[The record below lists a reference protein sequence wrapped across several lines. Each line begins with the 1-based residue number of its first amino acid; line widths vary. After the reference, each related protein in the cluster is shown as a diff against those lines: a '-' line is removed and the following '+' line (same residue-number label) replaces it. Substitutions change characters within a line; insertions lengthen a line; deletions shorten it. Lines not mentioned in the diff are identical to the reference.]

1 MTITRTSLADEI
13 DAIDESIA
21 ALNASKS
28 EAYGAY
34 RDQMELAGFDKDN
47 IKLEI
52 QATKAAIKRRRAVAK
67 DEAAVEEKDALTEEI
82 FVEISAPRATRTRE
96 AA

>member
-13 DAIDESIA
+13 DAIDASIA
-21 ALNASKS
+21 DLNASKTA
-28 EAYGAY
+28 AYTAY
-34 RDQMELAGFDKDN
+34 REQLADAGFDKAN

-52 QATKAAIKRRRAVAK
+52 EATKAAIRKRRAVAK
-67 DEAAVEEKDALTEEI
+67 DEAAVEEKDALVEEI
-82 FVEISAPRATRTRE
+82 FDEITAPRATRTRE

>member
-1 MTITRTSLADEI
+1 MTITRTGLADEI

-28 EAYGAY
+28 EAYAAY
-34 RDQMELAGFDKDN
+34 REQMAGEGFDKDN

-52 QATKAAIKRRRAVAK
+52 IATKAAIKRRRDVAK
-67 DEAAVEEKDALTEEI
+67 DQLAVEEKDALTEEI
-82 FVEISAPRATRTRE
+82 FDEITSPRATRTRE

>member
-34 RDQMELAGFDKDN
+34 RDQLELAGFDKAN

-52 QATKAAIKRRRAVAK
+52 EATKEAIKLRRAVAK
-67 DEAAVEEKDALTEEI
+67 DAVAVEEKGALVEEI
-82 FVEISAPRATRTRE
+82 LVEISASRATRTRE